1 MWWRGYGS
9 FIWIITIRNV
19 FVMFIQQLVRG
30 RIAYSGIRIKW
41 TGGGKASAKTILESL
56 SSECGRECAIAGDNY
71 GDKSELS

>member
-1 MWWRGYGS
+1 
-9 FIWIITIRNV
+9 
-19 FVMFIQQLVRG
+19 MFIQQLVRG

-56 SSECGRECAIAGDNY
+56 SSECGQECAIAGDNY